1 MYSPGLKFPITCL
14 SLRMCTYSGSSLKGH
29 SRKETDLLT
38 AAFTKP
44 HFHSQTDF
52 YIPVNDQ
59 FTILRAGSLEH
70 EILGKFWR
78 RSRQNFPR
86 NHTSEPARRLTT
98 PVGGQDTFRVYEFDF
113 SFEFVSKLP

>member
-14 SLRMCTYSGSSLKGH
+14 SLRMCTYSGGSLKGH

-44 HFHSQTDF
+44 HFHSHTDF

-70 EILGKFWR
+70 EFWE
-78 RSRQNFPR
+78 NFGDGAAKIFP
-86 NHTSEPARRLTT
+86 
-98 PVGGQDTFRVYEFDF
+98 EFTQAN
-113 SFEFVSKLP
+113 LLAG

>member
-44 HFHSQTDF
+44 HFHSHTDF
-52 YIPVNDQ
+52 YIPVNDSS
-59 FTILRAGSLEH
+59 TNSGKILATEPP
-70 EILGKFWR
+70 KF
-78 RSRQNFPR
+78 SPNS
-86 NHTSEPARRLTT
+86 H
-98 PVGGQDTFRVYEFDF
+98 
-113 SFEFVSKLP
+113 K